1 MTASTLTIRLDN
13 NLKKKAAGVA
23 ELYGLDLSSAT
34 RAFYTQMVNT
44 NAIPLSL
51 DYEQPNKIS
60 IEAIE
65 ETQEMIE
72 TGAGKAFS
80 NGHDLIEA
88 ALNE

>member
-1 MTASTLTIRLDN
+1 MSASTLTIRLDEQ
-13 NLKKKAAGVA
+13 LKKKAAGVA

-44 NAIPLSL
+44 NAIPISL
-51 DYEQPNKIS
+51 DYEQPNKES
-60 IEAIE
+60 LEAIRQTE
-65 ETQEMIE
+65 EMIK
-72 TGAGKAFS
+72 TGSGKGFT